1 MSIFSDIKDDQDRR
15 QVMAHWAERYAQ
27 AKPIMT
33 PDNDNLLDRFPKC
46 GDAGLRLPAVK
57 GGAGTEPLS
66 ERHSNIRSAMQ
77 TASPQDI
84 ERLELTL
91 ATENAAVAWH
101 RDRKD
106 RASELAF
113 AEQLGKL
120 VEHDR
125 EMGHP
130 VADQTRDLDVHPVT
144 AGEQAAWMLRDG
156 RELNSE
162 EQHYQA
168 DAGIYAARSAG
179 EHHKLN
185 PPGMKGE
192 WFRPGPNAVMP
203 QSLPDPRP
211 SLDPEGPKM
220 ATFQALTQQPQL
232 SIGEGVKERLAA
244 RRGLAM

>member
-1 MSIFSDIKDDQDRR
+1 MTIFSDIKTDADRR
-15 QVMAHWAERYAQ
+15 QLMVYWAERYAQ

-33 PDNDNLLDRFPKC
+33 PDNDNLQDRFPKC
-46 GDAGLRLPAVK
+46 GDEGLRLPFVQN
-57 GGAGTEPLS
+57 GGAGNEDMTQ
-66 ERHSNIRSAMQ
+66 RHGRMDVAIRAGNG
-77 TASPQDI
+77 QDK
-84 ERLELTL
+84 EHLELTL
-91 ATENAAVAWH
+91 ATEKAALSMH
-101 RDRKD
+101 DNKTLR
-106 RASELAF
+106 SELAF
-113 AEQLGKL
+113 AEQFGKL
-120 VEHDR
+120 VEYDR
-125 EMGHP
+125 RMGHP

-156 RELNSE
+156 RELSSE

-185 PPGMKGE
+185 PPGMQGE

-211 SLDPEGPKM
+211 SLAPEGPKM
-220 ATFQALTQQPQL
+220 STFQALTQQPQL

-244 RRGLAM
+244 RRTMAM